1 MAKPSIN
8 APNAGAKGFFSSING
23 VLSSVKFTIFILIL
37 IAAVSVIGTVIEQGQ
52 SPQDYFLAYGERW
65 AEIILRL
72 GLDRMY
78 NTWWFVSILCLL
90 VVNIIAC
97 TLDRFPPKWKTLLKE
112 ESASFNPALIDK
124 LSRNA
129 TFTAAGD
136 VQIVKN
142 RISALLAKKKYKIK
156 TAETPD
162 GGFSIYAW
170 KGVLGRFGSDFTHL
184 SLLIILLGS
193 IIGSVWGYKDFK
205 VILVGDIVSSGK
217 FDFQLRLDRFWVDYY
232 DTGQIR
238 QYNSI
243 LTVVEDGKD
252 VLTKQIWVNEP
263 LYYKGIRFYQ
273 SSYGTSWEKIK
284 TAEIAFKRVDTEKME
299 DPVRLNWME
308 LEKIPGTRY
317 SAKLISYVADFAFD
331 EATRTVYS
339 KSGKAEN
346 PAIRLEVYDGDKLV
360 AKPWL
365 LFNYP
370 SFVRTLPETN
380 YDIIFTGFIEIPYSG
395 VSVNKDPG
403 TNVVWAGSLVMGA
416 GFILAFFVFHRRIWV
431 SALRARDGFT
441 VKIGGMTNK
450 NQLAF
455 DKEFEEIMNGLKEF
469 NTDVPSEAEGEGGR

>member
-1 MAKPSIN
+1 MAKSSSG
-8 APNAGAKGFFSSING
+8 APKAGSKGFFSAVNG
-23 VLSSVKFTIFILIL
+23 VLSSVKFTIFLLIL

-52 SPQDYFLAYGERW
+52 SPQDYFLAYGDRW
-65 AEIILRL
+65 TGIILRL

-78 NTWWFVSILCLL
+78 NTPWFVSLLVLL
-90 VVNIIAC
+90 VVNIVAC
-97 TLDRFPPKWKTLLKE
+97 TLDRFPPKWKTLLKD

-129 TFTAAGD
+129 AFTVSGAEAL
-136 VQIVKN
+136 KS
-142 RISALLAKKKYKIK
+142 RISELLAKKKYKIK
-156 TAETPD
+156 AAETSD

-205 VILVGDIVSSGK
+205 VILVNDIVSSEK
-217 FDFQLRLDRFWVDYY
+217 FDFQLRLDKFWVDYY

-273 SSYGTSWEKIK
+273 SSYGKSWDKIK

-299 DPVRLNWME
+299 APVELDWME
-308 LEKIPGTRY
+308 LKKIPGTGY
-317 SAKLISYVADFAFD
+317 SARLTDYVADFAYD
-331 EATRTVYS
+331 EQTKTIYS

-346 PAIRLEVYDGDKLV
+346 PAIRLEVYNGDKLV

-365 LFNYP
+365 LYNYP
-370 SFVRTLPETN
+370 SFVRTLPGTN

-431 SALRARDGFT
+431 SALRAQDGFT

-455 DKEFEEIMNGLKEF
+455 DKEFEEIMNGLKES
-469 NTDVPSEAEGEGGR
+469 NTDASGEGGR

>member
-1 MAKPSIN
+1 MAKPSSG
-8 APNAGAKGFFSSING
+8 APNAGSKGFFLNLNG

-37 IAAVSVIGTVIEQGQ
+37 IAAVSIIGTVIEQGQ
-52 SPQDYFLAYGERW
+52 SPQDYFRAYGERW
-65 AEIILRL
+65 TEIILWL

-97 TLDRFPPKWKTLLKE
+97 TLDRFPPKWKTLLKD

-129 TFTAAGD
+129 AFTSG
-136 VQIVKN
+136 IEPLKS
-142 RISALLAKKKYKIK
+142 RISELLAKKRYKIK
-156 TAETPD
+156 AFDAPD

-205 VILVGDIVSSGK
+205 IILVGDTMSAEK
-217 FDFQLRLDRFWVDYY
+217 ADFNLRLDNFWVDYY

-273 SSYGTSWEKIK
+273 SSYGTSWNKVK
-284 TAEIAFKRVDTEKME
+284 MAEIAFKRVDTGKTEE
-299 DPVRLNWME
+299 PVELEWME
-308 LEKIPGTRY
+308 LKKIPGTPY
-317 SAKLISYVADFAFD
+317 SAKLMEYVADFAFD
-331 EATRTVYS
+331 EETKTIYS
-339 KSGKAEN
+339 KTGQAEN
-346 PAIRLEVYDGDKLV
+346 PAVRLEVYNKDKLI

-380 YDIIFTGFIEIPYSG
+380 YDIILTGFVQIPYSG

-403 TNVVWAGSLVMGA
+403 TNVVWAGSLIMGA

-431 SALRARDGFT
+431 SASRAKDGFA

-455 DKEFEEIMNGLKEF
+455 DKEFEGIL
-469 NTDVPSEAEGEGGR
+469 

>member
-469 NTDVPSEAEGEGGR
+469 NTDAPSEAEGEGGR

>member
-1 MAKPSIN
+1 MVKPSSN
-8 APNAGAKGFFSSING
+8 APNAGAKGFFSKING

-37 IAAVSVIGTVIEQGQ
+37 IAAVSIIGTVIEQGQ
-52 SPQDYFLAYGERW
+52 SPQDYFSAYGERW

-78 NTWWFVSILCLL
+78 NTPWFVSLLVLL
-90 VVNIIAC
+90 VVNIVAC
-97 TLDRFPPKWKTLLKE
+97 TLDRFPPKWRTLLKE
-112 ESASFNPALIDK
+112 EPASFNPALIDK

-129 TFTAAGD
+129 AFTAAGD
-136 VQIVKN
+136 VQILKN
-142 RISALLAKKKYKIK
+142 RISALLAKKRYKIK
-156 TAETPD
+156 TAETP
-162 GGFSIYAW
+162 GNGFSIYAW

-217 FDFQLRLDRFWVDYY
+217 FDFQLRLDKFWVDYY

-273 SSYGTSWEKIK
+273 SSYGKSWDKIK
-284 TAEIAFKRVDTEKME
+284 TAEIAFKRVDTEEME
-299 DPVRLNWME
+299 APVELDWME
-308 LEKIPGTRY
+308 LKKIPGTGY
-317 SAKLISYVADFAFD
+317 SARLTDYVADFAYD
-331 EATRTVYS
+331 EQTKTIYS

-346 PAIRLEVYDGDKLV
+346 PAIRLEVYNGDKLV

-365 LFNYP
+365 LYNYP

-431 SALRARDGFT
+431 SALRAQDGFT

-455 DKEFEEIMNGLKEF
+455 DKEFEEIMNGLKES
-469 NTDVPSEAEGEGGR
+469 NTDASGEGGR

>member
-1 MAKPSIN
+1 MAKSSSG
-8 APNAGAKGFFSSING
+8 APKAGSKGFFSAVNG
-23 VLSSVKFTIFILIL
+23 VLSSVKFTIFLLIL

-65 AEIILRL
+65 TEIILWL

-112 ESASFNPALIDK
+112 EPASFNPAMIDK
-124 LSRNA
+124 LSRNS
-129 TFTAAGD
+129 TLTVSG
-136 VQIVKN
+136 IESLN
-142 RISALLAKKKYKIK
+142 GRISELLAKKRYKVK
-156 TAETPD
+156 AAETTD

-184 SLLIILLGS
+184 SLLIILSGS

-263 LYYKGIRFYQ
+263 LYYKGVRFYQ
-273 SSYGTSWEKIK
+273 SSYGMAWDKIEE
-284 TAEIAFKRVDTEKME
+284 A
-299 DPVRLNWME
+299 
-308 LEKIPGTRY
+308 G
-317 SAKLISYVADFAFD
+317 VAI
-331 EATRTVYS
+331 
-339 KSGKAEN
+339 KKKKK
-346 PAIRLEVYDGDKLV
+346 DG
-360 AKPWL
+360 
-365 LFNYP
+365 
-370 SFVRTLPETN
+370 
-380 YDIIFTGFIEIPYSG
+380 
-395 VSVNKDPG
+395 
-403 TNVVWAGSLVMGA
+403 
-416 GFILAFFVFHRRIWV
+416 
-431 SALRARDGFT
+431 
-441 VKIGGMTNK
+441 
-450 NQLAF
+450 
-455 DKEFEEIMNGLKEF
+455 
-469 NTDVPSEAEGEGGR
+469 SEAPVLI